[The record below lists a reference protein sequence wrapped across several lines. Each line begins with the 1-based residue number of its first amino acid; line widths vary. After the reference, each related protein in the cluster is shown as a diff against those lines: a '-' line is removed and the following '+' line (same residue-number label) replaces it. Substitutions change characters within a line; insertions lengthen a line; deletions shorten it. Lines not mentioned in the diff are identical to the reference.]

1 MGHGRGRTVGT
12 GPEFQDLVREYL
24 DSLYNYA
31 LVLVR
36 QAEDAEDLLQESL
49 VRAYQGFDTFD
60 PSLTFKPWIFTIMR
74 NVHIDRHR
82 RRRVRPTEEP
92 LGDGNDAEP
101 ALPMEGPLYSIPFAP
116 EAILLRRETVE
127 QVREAIRRLPSPLRE
142 IVELRDL
149 EGLSYREIATI
160 VSRPIGTVMSR
171 LYRGRNLLRTHLVEP
186 APRPGAQGI
195 SVRHDGL

>member
-1 MGHGRGRTVGT
+1 VGT
-12 GPEFQDLVREYL
+12 GPEFQDLVRKYL

-49 VRAYQGFDTFD
+49 ARAYQGFDTFD

-74 NVHIDRHR
+74 NVHVDRHR

-92 LGDGNDAEP
+92 FGDGHDAEP
-101 ALPMEGPLYSIPFAP
+101 AMPMEGPLYCIPFAP
-116 EAILLRRETVE
+116 EEILLRRETVE
-127 QVREAIRRLPSPLRE
+127 QVREAIRRLPPPLRE

-160 VSRPIGTVMSR
+160 VSRPMGTVMSR

-186 APRPGAQGI
+186 SPRPGAPGI